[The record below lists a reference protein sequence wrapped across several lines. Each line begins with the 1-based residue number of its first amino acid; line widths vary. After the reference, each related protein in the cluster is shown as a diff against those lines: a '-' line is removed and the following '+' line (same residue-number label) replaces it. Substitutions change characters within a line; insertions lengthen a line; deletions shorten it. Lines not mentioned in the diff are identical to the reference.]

1 MYRGRSKTIF
11 LLLSNSTTGES
22 PTTSTRNSYRNSLI
36 DLLFS
41 QFIYNSCTATFSP
54 YALILDYIAL
64 HCIGVPVQLF
74 CCPLALRDEV
84 GGEEVDPG
92 AGQIGRRTEIAAI
105 ARPVQIC
112 KSTTRAHEICF

>member
-1 MYRGRSKTIF
+1 M
-11 LLLSNSTTGES
+11 
-22 PTTSTRNSYRNSLI
+22 P
-36 DLLFS
+36 
-41 QFIYNSCTATFSP
+41 
-54 YALILDYIAL
+54 ILDYIAL

-84 GGEEVDPG
+84 GEEVDPG

-112 KSTTRAHEICF
+112 NSTLLGVCF